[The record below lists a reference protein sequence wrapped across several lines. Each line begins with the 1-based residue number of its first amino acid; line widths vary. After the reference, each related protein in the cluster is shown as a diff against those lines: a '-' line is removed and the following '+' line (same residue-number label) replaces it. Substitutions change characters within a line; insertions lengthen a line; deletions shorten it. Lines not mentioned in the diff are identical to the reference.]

1 MLPHAEFGANDDVQ
15 DAPHFI
21 YKALR
26 LFQDKTIV
34 LIFESDQIDRTAKD
48 DQIATRTLTK
58 WISKDETVK
67 ISENKGLI
75 SRIANIPLILC

>member
-1 MLPHAEFGANDDVQ
+1 MFTLE
-15 DAPHFI
+15 
-21 YKALR
+21 
-26 LFQDKTIV
+26 
-34 LIFESDQIDRTAKD
+34 LIFESDQIDRKAKD

-67 ISENKGLI
+67 LSENKGLI